1 MYAIPRIFWGVSPKL
16 PRDRVFHVPELEL
29 SQMDE
34 VSTETSD
41 GVRSDART
49 IKCELVGAI
58 ENWSGL
64 EVDLAADRQK
74 ADGEFA

>member
-1 MYAIPRIFWGVSPKL
+1 
-16 PRDRVFHVPELEL
+16 
-29 SQMDE
+29 MDE
-34 VSTETSD
+34 VSTKTSD
-41 GVRSDART
+41 GVGSDART